1 MTKCGQMRFIFRQ
14 HSCPI
19 LTIGEKSGHNSRV
32 ETESTLLLDCG
43 RDASVIQWAVVHTH
57 PAAENWAAVSLNRAG
72 YETYLPLYAKLA
84 GTPRRI
90 VHRPLFPS
98 YIFLALPPGRG
109 WVAARYAEGVHKL
122 CMSGGRPNYCRPGA
136 VEALQATEEGRR
148 SLPSASDT
156 WRPGAPCRLANG
168 SPLDGVNAVVKS
180 VSGDSARVHVLMF
193 GELREVVVKAECLT
207 ERKDA

>member
-1 MTKCGQMRFIFRQ
+1 MRTDAIYFPAAFL
-14 HSCPI
+14 PY
-19 LTIGEKSGHNSRV
+19 LTNGEKSGHNSRV
-32 ETESTLLLDCG
+32 ETESALLLDCG
-43 RDASVIQWAVVHTH
+43 RDTEAIQWAVVHTH
-57 PAAENWAAVSLNRAG
+57 PAAENWASVSLNRAG
-72 YETYLPLYAKLA
+72 YETYLPLYAKLS